1 MQSRRQQQTLQH
13 TAPAVAHLPGES
25 GFELTLSQETPIT
38 DTTSKAT
45 VGTALLVVA
54 SLLMPVGAAMADG
67 TTMGGGTMGN
77 GNWYENSGV
86 WLPVLAIVVVGA
98 VLFAVLRRR
107 Q

>member
-1 MQSRRQQQTLQH
+1 M
-13 TAPAVAHLPGES
+13 
-25 GFELTLSQETPIT
+25 

-45 VGTALLVVA
+45 IGTAFLVVA

-67 TTMGGGTMGN
+67 TMMGRGTMGN
-77 GNWYENSGV
+77 GNWHGNSGV
-86 WLPVLAIVVVGA
+86 WLPVLAILVVGA